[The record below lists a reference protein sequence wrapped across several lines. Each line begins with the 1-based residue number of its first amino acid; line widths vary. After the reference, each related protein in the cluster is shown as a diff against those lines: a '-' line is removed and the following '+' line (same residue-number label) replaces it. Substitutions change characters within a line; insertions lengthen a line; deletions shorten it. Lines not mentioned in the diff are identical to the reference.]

1 MLYGGGGQQ
10 RPPLSA
16 THAHL
21 VGQADFLAINS
32 PVGTLV
38 RHAWNKESNRRTKG
52 EENMTSTYVE
62 EMTNLGLA
70 NRSARTDEV
79 LRDVGALVR
88 DERYWWAPGEPVP
101 AQALV

>member
-1 MLYGGGGQQ
+1 M
-10 RPPLSA
+10 
-16 THAHL
+16 
-21 VGQADFLAINS
+21 GQADFLAINS

-62 EMTNLGLA
+62 EMVNLGLA

-88 DERYWWAPGEPVP
+88 DERYWWETGKPVP

>member
-1 MLYGGGGQQ
+1 
-10 RPPLSA
+10 
-16 THAHL
+16 
-21 VGQADFLAINS
+21 
-32 PVGTLV
+32 
-38 RHAWNKESNRRTKG
+38 
-52 EENMTSTYVE
+52 MTSTYVE
-62 EMTNLGLA
+62 EMANLGLA